1 MIAMAR
7 AHTNCVIQPDASA
20 RNGQKLPA
28 GMLEGHPIRDCP
40 ASALARV
47 NVILPV
53 YEAMQLRRG
62 EPFQLWLSGMFRLI
76 TALDE
81 LCRCKADNAEILLT
95 YSA

>member
-1 MIAMAR
+1 VIAMAR

-28 GMLEGHPIRDCP
+28 GMFEGHPIRDCP

-62 EPFQLWLSGMFRLI
+62 RAISAM
-76 TALDE
+76 ALGDVSV
-81 LCRCKADNAEILLT
+81 DNC
-95 YSA
+95 SR